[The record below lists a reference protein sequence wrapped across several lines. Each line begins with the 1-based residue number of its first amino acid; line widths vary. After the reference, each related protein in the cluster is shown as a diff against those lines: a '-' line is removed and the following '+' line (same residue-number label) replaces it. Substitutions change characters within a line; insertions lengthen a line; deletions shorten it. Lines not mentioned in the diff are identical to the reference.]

1 MSTTTSDPGAPP
13 RERRPGPEKKGGLV
27 AFVSDKAIPLLIA
40 VLSLAT
46 ALAGTWGALATARA
60 KNAEADRTQL
70 EHQVTRLADDNTAL
84 QDDKADLQAQVHD
97 LTATTTTTRLT
108 DDSERPTTGTSGQG
122 SRSSTILRQT
132 GDTPVTFTSGYAIDI
147 DSPDANWHVTQ
158 GGGDL
163 RFYLSPSSGPQ
174 LSTPEV
180 AVVDH
185 VATKAE
191 CEDATVRQPILPRDL
206 VRVDTQFCTRSYDGH
221 TAYVHI
227 ADIDTDARTIT
238 LDIIVWE

>member
-13 RERRPGPEKKGGLV
+13 RKRRPGPKKKGGVV

-40 VLSLAT
+40 VLGLAT

-60 KNAEADRTQL
+60 KDAEADRTEL
-70 EHQVTRLADDNTAL
+70 EQQVTQLADDNTAL
-84 QDDKADLQAQVHD
+84 QDDKADLQAQLDD
-97 LTATTTTTRLT
+97 LTATTTRLT
-108 DDSERPTTGTSGQG
+108 DASEQPTTGTSGQG

-132 GDTPVTFTSGYAIDI
+132 GDTPVTFTSSYAIDI

-163 RFYLSPSSGPQ
+163 SFYLSPSSGPQ

-191 CEDATVRQPILPRDL
+191 CEDATVRQPNLPRDQ
-206 VRVDTQFCTRSYDGH
+206 VQVGTQFCTRSYDGH

-227 ADIDTDARTIT
+227 ADINTDARTIT